1 MYYDTVLEY
10 VNKLVS
16 LKKNLLSPDEI
27 MQYLQ
32 STIKLGGG
40 NINVNAR
47 EVDDWLSQFIFYKTY
62 KPEWPHF
69 IWPNMSEPVSEDQDE
84 IQSFLYKLA
93 LI

>member
-16 LKKNLLSPDEI
+16 LKKSLLSPDEI

-40 NINVNAR
+40 NVNINAR
-47 EVDDWLSQFIFYKTY
+47 EVDD
-62 KPEWPHF
+62 
-69 IWPNMSEPVSEDQDE
+69 
-84 IQSFLYKLA
+84 
-93 LI
+93 